1 MDILLRPKLL
11 LGQSGVGGGLKSHK
25 GPYRDQV
32 PKIGTLLGTVVYLLI
47 LSPGEGGVT
56 PVVPEAPGLHTD
68 SQMTKIHFDHLAEL
82 MKRPSKDG
90 RKGREDSGTPKPLI
104 IRHS

>member
-1 MDILLRPKLL
+1 M
-11 LGQSGVGGGLKSHK
+11 
-25 GPYRDQV
+25 
-32 PKIGTLLGTVVYLLI
+32 VYLLI

-90 RKGREDSGTPKPLI
+90 RKGREDSGQGCRIVESAWEPKFCAWQ
-104 IRHS
+104 SA